1 MLFKIKQNPRKKNEW
16 INEKHRRRK
25 QCQKKNPQGNAQL
38 LGDRDIHACNTNLV
52 YIIYIYI
59 FSFLHQKADPS
70 NYLKVYTC
78 TLKSVLSVYILTM
91 NIPSLLCIVILSET
105 VHVIQTPIVVS
116 LQQLLTSSSLC
127 ARDSYK
133 HYICGQ
139 FYIYSCNTSF

>member
-1 MLFKIKQNPRKKNEW
+1 M
-16 INEKHRRRK
+16 NEKHRRRK
-25 QCQKKNPQGNAQL
+25 QCQKKNL
-38 LGDRDIHACNTNLV
+38 RETHSCLV
-52 YIIYIYI
+52 TEIYMHVTPTSSILYIYI

-70 NYLKVYTC
+70 NYPKVYTC

>member
-1 MLFKIKQNPRKKNEW
+1 MDKRKTSKKKTMLE
-16 INEKHRRRK
+16 
-25 QCQKKNPQGNAQL
+25 KKNPQGNEKL

-52 YIIYIYI
+52 YIIYIF

-70 NYLKVYTC
+70 NYPKVYTC

-105 VHVIQTPIVVS
+105 VHVIQMPIVVS

>member
-1 MLFKIKQNPRKKNEW
+1 MDKRKTSKKKTMLEKKTLRET
-16 INEKHRRRK
+16 
-25 QCQKKNPQGNAQL
+25 QSC
-38 LGDRDIHACNTNLV
+38 LGTEIYMHVTPTSSIL
-52 YIIYIYI
+52 YIYI

-70 NYLKVYTC
+70 NYPNVYTC
-78 TLKSVLSVYILTM
+78 TLKSVLSVFILTM

-105 VHVIQTPIVVS
+105 VHVIQTPIVAYVS

>member
-1 MLFKIKQNPRKKNEW
+1 M
-16 INEKHRRRK
+16 NEKHRRRK
-25 QCQKKNPQGNAQL
+25 QCQKKNL
-38 LGDRDIHACNTNLV
+38 RETHSCLGTEIYMHVTPTSSIL
-52 YIIYIYI
+52 YIYI

-70 NYLKVYTC
+70 NYPKVYTC

>member
-1 MLFKIKQNPRKKNEW
+1 MDKRKTSKKKTMLEKKTLRET
-16 INEKHRRRK
+16 HS
-25 QCQKKNPQGNAQL
+25 C
-38 LGDRDIHACNTNLV
+38 LGTEIYMHVTPTSSIL
-52 YIIYIYI
+52 YIYIY

-70 NYLKVYTC
+70 NYPKVYTC

-105 VHVIQTPIVVS
+105 VHVIQMPIVVS

-139 FYIYSCNTSF
+139 FYIYSCYTSF

>member
-1 MLFKIKQNPRKKNEW
+1 MDKRKTSKKKTMLEIKNLRET
-16 INEKHRRRK
+16 HS
-25 QCQKKNPQGNAQL
+25 C
-38 LGDRDIHACNTNLV
+38 LGTEIYMHVTPTSSIL
-52 YIIYIYI
+52 YIYI

-70 NYLKVYTC
+70 NYPKVYTC
-78 TLKSVLSVYILTM
+78 TLKSMLSVYILTM

-105 VHVIQTPIVVS
+105 VHVIQTPIVAYVS

-133 HYICGQ
+133 YYICGQ